1 MCFEKNKLFD
11 FSAHYISLSTFWA
24 FGNIML
30 KPKDALDTTHLAHQF
45 HSFSL
50 EKLIFK
56 NCKEKYIKKS
66 LILENSRINS

>member
-1 MCFEKNKLFD
+1 MP
-11 FSAHYISLSTFWA
+11 LSTFLDLWKH
-24 FGNIML
+24 NV

-50 EKLIFK
+50 EKLIFR
-56 NCKEKYIKKS
+56 NYKEKYIKKS